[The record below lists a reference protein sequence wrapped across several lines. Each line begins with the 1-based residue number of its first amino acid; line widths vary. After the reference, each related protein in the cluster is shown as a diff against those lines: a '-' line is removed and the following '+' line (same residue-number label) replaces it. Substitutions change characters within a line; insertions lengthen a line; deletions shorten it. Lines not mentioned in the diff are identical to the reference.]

1 MVIKILRSMTDD
13 VKALPFISYLS
24 LISAVI
30 VPSFFVQT
38 FDVHPIYSAVFF
50 PAVGFWTNLGQKN
63 RQISDPPCFFTA
75 MGGGGFLS
83 FSAAEGVYDSCSF
96 HYDYLYLLYHSP
108 MFKADCLLY
117 AFFLSGIPDTIY
129 VVEPLTAV
137 SGRISHCLRMLLV
150 DTNRPL
156 TFM

>member
-1 MVIKILRSMTDD
+1 MFKHSTYILFFQ
-13 VKALPFISYLS
+13 L
-24 LISAVI
+24 
-30 VPSFFVQT
+30 SFF
-38 FDVHPIYSAVFF
+38 PPSAF
-50 PAVGFWTNLGQKN
+50 G
-63 RQISDPPCFFTA
+63 QISDKKTGKFLILLAFLTA
-75 MGGGGFLS
+75 MGGGGFLN

-96 HYDYLYLLYHSP
+96 YYDYLYFLYHSP